1 MDKVV
6 EVMDYLEDDILHGVN
21 SPKDLMQKV
30 DSYSRIA
37 TAYVKQQENEV
48 KLKEVAVKQEEA
60 RVKQKMDE
68 IRVQQEAE
76 AAKREHRREVAKICI
91 SGTATVFSGVLGLA
105 ALKDGGLLNNL
116 LRNWRMNKTL

>member
-1 MDKVV
+1 MDNVV
-6 EVMDYLEDDILHGVN
+6 DVMGYLEKRILNGSDD
-21 SPKDLMQKV
+21 PKVQAQNIEA
-30 DSYSRIA
+30 YSRIT

-60 RVKQKMDE
+60 KVKQKMEE
-68 IRVQQEAE
+68 IRVQQEAD